1 MFTSNV
7 VYLPQRFQFVN
18 DLSPVEAG
26 IKILPLLLVSAGG
39 NLVGGFI
46 MGKVNLGAWI
56 TLVGNALQI
65 IGLGLSSTVP
75 TDAGIPASSYGYQA
89 VLGMGLGT
97 SLSGSFLLA
106 RIEVSKVDIGE
117 FGVRHSPK

>member
-1 MFTSNV
+1 
-7 VYLPQRFQFVN
+7 
-18 DLSPVEAG
+18 
-26 IKILPLLLVSAGG
+26 
-39 NLVGGFI
+39 